1 MDTSRLKIF
10 ASEAREKIKEGVR
23 FELRKKGFD
32 DEGNVL
38 FGPTKITNGTLFD
51 GQILEEHFYDQW
63 MALQDRIATK
73 CIDYVFEETAYTWF
87 NRLIALQILSKNHII
102 NEPVLQYVDN
112 EDRIPYII
120 DEARNG
126 RWTNIDKTSK
136 TRALAIINDHT
147 KTAELFSILI
157 ASYCRNTPIISK
169 CFGGIAE
176 YTEILLPSNILTEGN
191 FISMLND
198 TPYISDDDYGKTELL
213 GWLYQFYIAKKKKE
227 VNEKT
232 KWEADEVPA
241 GTQIFTPNWIVK
253 YMVENTL
260 GRIYLDHDP
269 NASFKDSLKYLVE
282 PCDGERPVYE
292 FDNLEDLKCG
302 DLSCGSG
309 HILNEFFDLLLLCYQ
324 EEGYDTTTAVES
336 IFQHNL
342 VGVDLDTRAKQLSI
356 FSLMLKAC
364 ILDKESFKDAHCMPR
379 VLDMPKPYDATVAG
393 CSLKDACLRFVGE
406 SNIEAAKAL
415 EGCFDLLKD
424 ANELGSVM
432 KFNLDETMV
441 ALLRSCFDE
450 WEERG
455 IDNCSSEIQVLL
467 PGVDLV
473 LALSEKYS
481 TICMN
486 PPYMTSKHMDFTLK
500 KYVNTNYSNSKADM
514 FSVFMDVAFEC
525 LEEYGKYG
533 MINMQSWMFISSF
546 ELLRKSLIDQS
557 HIDSLLHLGPHT
569 FDELSGEIVQN
580 TAFVIS
586 NYKLLNNTGTY
597 YRLVEGKDCSHKEQI
612 FLEGLSK
619 HTKNVYFPGINQNI
633 FKKIPGNPLGFWEG
647 NNFIE
652 SFKNV
657 LMDEFA
663 NPKAGLSTGDN
674 TLFQRFW
681 YEVDFVKIGFNYKS
695 VEETIKCKHKW
706 FPCNSGGTI
715 RKWACNNEYVVNWE
729 NNGEVL
735 KAFRNKDGKLAS
747 RPQNT
752 KYYFKEGLTWNKIS
766 SSRLAVKYKSSGFIF
781 DDTSRSAFV
790 TDRNKLFPLIGL
802 LCSCVSLNYLK
813 LFNPTMSF
821 TNGDI
826 ARIPISKKIFKDS
839 ISSIVWN
846 NFSISKSDWD
856 SHETSWDFE
865 SNPLIALRNQFGTD
879 GSQSMS
885 FKLEALMKDFKA
897 HWEYQFNKLHQN
909 EEELNRQFIS
919 IYGLEEELTPDVPM
933 DEITILQQGEI
944 NIEDNRIKWHDDVL
958 IKQFISYAMGCWMGR
973 YRLDRPGLNI
983 AHLNPTEEEKAA
995 YSIYGETF
1003 EIDDDGIVPL
1013 LPSDSP
1019 FTDNAINR
1027 LEAFVRLVFGEDT
1040 FKDNWNFIT
1049 NCLGKTEDYLF
1060 KPSGFWKDHKAMYQ
1074 KAPIYWLFS
1083 SKGGYFKCLVYM
1095 HRMTQF
1101 TARDLRDKY
1110 LLKYIDYLRNMM
1122 LPLKAEEAVL
1132 GRDDK
1137 KKLAYYEKALKDCE
1151 EYDLL
1156 LNNVAQKYIT
1166 FDLDDGVKTNYAKF
1180 KDVLAAI

>member
-73 CIDYVFEETAYTWF
+73 GIDYVFEETAYTWF

-136 TRALAIINDHT
+136 TRALTIINDHT

-282 PCDGERPVYE
+282 PCDGERPIYE
-292 FDNLEDLKCG
+292 FEDLEDLKCG

-336 IFQHNL
+336 IFHHNI

-379 VLDMPKPYDATVAG
+379 VLDMPKPYDATAAG
-393 CSLKDACLRFVGE
+393 CSLKDACLRFIGE
-406 SNIEAAKAL
+406 SNISAAKAL
-415 EGCFDLLKD
+415 EGCFDLLKN
-424 ANELGSVM
+424 AHELGSVM
-432 KFNLDETMV
+432 KFNLNETLV

-450 WEERG
+450 WKEKG
-455 IDNCSSEIQVLL
+455 TDNCSSEIQFLL
-467 PGVDLV
+467 PGVDLI

-481 TICMN
+481 AICMN
-486 PPYMTSKHMDFTLK
+486 PPYMAAKHMDNYLSNYVAK
-500 KYVNTNYSNSKADM
+500 KYPNSKNDL
-514 FSVFMDVAFEC
+514 FSIFMDVAYDK
-525 LEEYGKYG
+525 LLPNAKYG
-533 MINMQSWMFISSF
+533 MINMQAWMYNKYFTKF
-546 ELLRKSLIDQS
+546 RENLLKAEQ
-557 HIDSLLHLGPHT
+557 IDSLLHLGPHT

-580 TAFVIS
+580 AAFVIS
-586 NYKLLNNTGTY
+586 KHTPAFGGTFF
-597 YRLVEGKDCSHKEQI
+597 RLVYGADCGDKESLFLTKDHAIVYNNVDQNRFSKI
-612 FLEGLSK
+612 KLSPMGS
-619 HTKNVYFPGINQNI
+619 YWASD
-633 FKKIPGNPLGFWEG
+633 KIIEMFEDNPT
-647 NNFIE
+647 IE
-652 SFKNV
+652 
-657 LMDEFA
+657 DITDA
-663 NPKAGLSTGDN
+663 YQGLSTAAN
-674 TLFQRFW
+674 SLFIRNW
-681 YEVDFVKIGFNYKS
+681 YEVVFNKIGVSISSRLESKES
-695 VEETIKCKHKW
+695 GKKW
-706 FPCNSGGTI
+706 FPTNKGGGQ
-715 RKWACNNEYVVNWE
+715 RKWYGNQEEVINWE
-729 NNGEVL
+729 NDGDAIRNHKGAVL
-735 KAFRNKDGKLAS
+735 RADECH
-747 RPQNT
+747 
-752 KYYFKEGLTWNKIS
+752 FKPTVTWNKIS
-766 SSRLAVKYKSSGFIF
+766 GEYVTFRYVPRGFVLESASNAITVESPESHLAF
-781 DDTSRSAFV
+781 
-790 TDRNKLFPLIGL
+790 LQ
-802 LCSCVSLNYLK
+802 
-813 LFNPTMSF
+813 
-821 TNGDI
+821 
-826 ARIPISKKIFKDS
+826 SK
-839 ISSIVWN
+839 ISSVVASILNATTNLSNGVVARFPYLSIEDEALLN
-846 NFSISKSDWD
+846 NVRQNIYMAKEDWD

-944 NIEDNRIKWHDDVL
+944 SIEDNRIKWHEDVL

-973 YRLDRPGLNI
+973 YRLDRSGLNI
-983 AHLNPTEEEKAA
+983 AHPNPTEEEKAA
-995 YSIYGETF
+995 YSIYSETF

-1027 LEAFVRLVFGEDT
+1027 LEAFVRLVFGENT

-1049 NCLGKTEDYLF
+1049 NSLGKTEDYLF
-1060 KPSGFWKDHKAMYQ
+1060 KPSGFWKDHKTMYQ

-1101 TARDLRDKY
+1101 TVRDLRDKY

-1122 LPLKAEEAVL
+1122 LPLKAVEAVL

>member
-32 DEGNVL
+32 EEGNVL
-38 FGPTKITNGTLFD
+38 FSPTKITNGTLFD

-73 CIDYVFEETAYTWF
+73 GIDYVFEETAYTWF

-112 EDRIPYII
+112 EDHIPYII

-126 RWTNIDKTSK
+126 RWTNIDETSK
-136 TRALAIINDHT
+136 ARALTIINDHT

-282 PCDGERPVYE
+282 PCDGERPIYE
-292 FDNLEDLKCG
+292 FEDLEDLKCG

-336 IFQHNL
+336 IFHHNI

-379 VLDMPKPYDATVAG
+379 VLDMPKPYDATAAG
-393 CSLKDACLRFVGE
+393 CSLKDACLRFIGE
-406 SNIEAAKAL
+406 SNISAAKAL
-415 EGCFDLLKD
+415 EGCFDLLKN
-424 ANELGSVM
+424 AHELGSVM
-432 KFNLDETMV
+432 KFNLNETMV

-455 IDNCSSEIQVLL
+455 IDNCSSEIQALF
-467 PGVDLV
+467 PGVDLI

-481 TICMN
+481 AICMN
-486 PPYMTSKHMDFTLK
+486 PPYMGTVHMDDLLRS
-500 KYVNTNYSNSKADM
+500 YVYDNYPSTKADLY
-514 FSVFMDVAFEC
+514 SVFMDVALAQLHENA
-525 LEEYGKYG
+525 KYG
-533 MINMQSWMFISSF
+533 MINMQNWMFIGTFDS
-546 ELLRKSLIDQS
+546 LRNNLIDKVQ
-557 HIDSLLHLGPHT
+557 IDSLIQLGT
-569 FDELSGEIVQN
+569 RLFDELGGEKVKSVS
-580 TAFVIS
+580 FVVTNSSPICHGS
-586 NYKLLNNTGTY
+586 Y
-597 YRLVEGKDCSHKEQI
+597 YRLVNGANCSEKQEL
-612 FLEGLSK
+612 FLK
-619 HTKNVYFPGINQNI
+619 RKNEYTNINQEI
-633 FKKIPGNPLGFWEG
+633 FKKIPKNRFCYWFNEKSLSVFKLPTISSIAEPREGMTTAG
-647 NNFIE
+647 NNRFLRLWHE
-652 SFKNV
+652 VN
-657 LMDEFA
+657 
-663 NPKAGLSTGDN
+663 LS
-674 TLFQRFW
+674 
-681 YEVDFVKIGFNYKS
+681 KIGFGLTRCEAITSGN
-695 VEETIKCKHKW
+695 KW
-706 FPCNSGGTI
+706 FPYAKGGES
-715 RKWACNNEYVVNWE
+715 RLWYGNQDYVVNWE
-729 NNGEVL
+729 N
-735 KAFRNKDGKLAS
+735 DGFEIQHNIDTETGRLRSHNYNLDYIFKECLSAS
-747 RPQNT
+747 RMNNSQRYYPKGFLCDSTGTPTYCSDGILNVLAVANCKVS
-752 KYYFKEGLTWNKIS
+752 KYLLDIFNPSLVIQPGDIS
-766 SSRLAVKYKSSGFIF
+766 SLPYTSNI
-781 DDTSRSAFV
+781 DTS
-790 TDRNKLFPLIGL
+790 I
-802 LCSCVSLNYLK
+802 VSK
-813 LFNPTMSF
+813 C
-821 TNGDI
+821 I
-826 ARIPISKKIFKDS
+826 
-839 ISSIVWN
+839 
-846 NFSISKSDWD
+846 SISKSDWD

-879 GSQSMS
+879 GRQSMS
-885 FKLEALMKDFKA
+885 FKIEALMKDFKA

-944 NIEDNRIKWHDDVL
+944 SIEDNRIEWHDDVL

-983 AHLNPTEEEKAA
+983 AHPNPTEEEKAA

-1027 LEAFVRLVFGEDT
+1027 LEAFVRLVFGENT

-1166 FDLDDGVKTNYAKF
+1166 FDLDDGVKANYAKF

>member
-10 ASEAREKIKEGVR
+10 ASEARDKIKEGVR

-63 MALQDRIATK
+63 TALQDRIAAK
-73 CIDYVFEETAYTWF
+73 GIDYVFEETAYTWF

-112 EDRIPYII
+112 EDRIPYIN

-126 RWTNIDKTSK
+126 RWTNIDETSK
-136 TRALAIINDHT
+136 ARALTIINDHT

-282 PCDGERPVYE
+282 PCDGERPIYE
-292 FDNLEDLKCG
+292 FEDLEDLKCG

-336 IFQHNL
+336 IFHHNI

-379 VLDMPKPYDATVAG
+379 VLDMPKPYDATAAG
-393 CSLKDACLRFVGE
+393 CSLKDACLRFIGE
-406 SNIEAAKAL
+406 SNISAAKAL
-415 EGCFDLLKD
+415 EGCFDLLKN
-424 ANELGSVM
+424 AHELGSVM
-432 KFNLDETMV
+432 KFNLNETLV

-450 WEERG
+450 WTKRG
-455 IDNCSSEIQVLL
+455 TDNCSSEIQTLL
-467 PGVDLV
+467 PGVDLI

-481 TICMN
+481 AICMN
-486 PPYMTSKHMDFTLK
+486 PPYMAAKHMDNYLSN
-500 KYVNTNYSNSKADM
+500 YVVKNYPNSKNDL
-514 FSVFMDVAFEC
+514 FSIFMDVAYDKLFPNA
-525 LEEYGKYG
+525 KYG
-533 MINMQSWMFISSF
+533 MINMQAWMYNTYFRKHR
-546 ELLRKSLIDQS
+546 ENLLKTQQLDNV
-557 HIDSLLHLGPHT
+557 LHLGPHT
-569 FDELSGEIVQN
+569 FDELPGEIVQN
-580 TAFVIS
+580 VAFVITKHEPM
-586 NYKLLNNTGTY
+586 NPGVYF
-597 YRLVEGKDCSHKEQI
+597 RLVSGSNCNAKEKL
-612 FLEGLSK
+612 FLSK
-619 HTKNVYFPGINQNI
+619 VYIYKGVEQNRFSMI
-633 FKKIPGNPLGFWEG
+633 EESPLGSYWATDNIMDMFINNPQLSSVAEPCVGLQTAGNSLFIRFWHEVS
-647 NNFIE
+647 N
-652 SFKNV
+652 KNIGYSC
-657 LMDEFA
+657 A
-663 NPKAGLSTGDN
+663 NSDAAQSTG
-674 TLFQRFW
+674 
-681 YEVDFVKIGFNYKS
+681 K
-695 VEETIKCKHKW
+695 KW
-706 FPCNSGGTI
+706 FPCNKGGGQ
-715 RKWACNNEYVVNWE
+715 RKWYGNQSEIINWL
-729 NNGEVL
+729 NNGYEIKNHNGAVI
-735 KAFRNKDGKLAS
+735 RNEHC
-747 RPQNT
+747 
-752 KYYFKEGLTWNKIS
+752 YFKPTVSWNMIS
-766 SSRLAVKYKSSGFIF
+766 GSYITFRYFPEGFILNNASNAIPVVEPEKLLAF
-781 DDTSRSAFV
+781 LSSKVSTVIANILNATTNLSNGVVARFPYLSIEDDV
-790 TDRNKLFPLIGL
+790 L
-802 LCSCVSLNYLK
+802 LGSVRQNIS
-813 LFNPTMSF
+813 
-821 TNGDI
+821 I
-826 ARIPISKKIFKDS
+826 AKE
-839 ISSIVWN
+839 
-846 NFSISKSDWD
+846 DWD
-856 SHETSWDFE
+856 SHETSWNFE
-865 SNPLIALRNQFGTD
+865 SNPLIVLRNQFGLD
-879 GSQSMS
+879 GRQSIS
-885 FKLEALMKDFKA
+885 FKLEALIKDFKS

-909 EEELNRQFIS
+909 EEELNRQLIS
-919 IYGLEEELTPDVPM
+919 ICGLEDELTPDVPM

-944 NIEDNRIKWHDDVL
+944 SIEDNRIKWHDDVL

-973 YRLDRPGLNI
+973 YRLDCSGLNI
-983 AHLNPTEEEKAA
+983 AHPNPTEEEKAA

-1013 LPSDSP
+1013 LPSESP

-1074 KAPIYWLFS
+1074 KTPVYWLFS

-1132 GRDDK
+1132 GGDDK
-1137 KKLAYYEKALKDCE
+1137 KKLAYYEKAIKDCE

-1166 FDLDDGVKTNYAKF
+1166 FDLDDGVKANYAKF

>member
-10 ASEAREKIKEGVR
+10 ASEARDKIKEGVR

-38 FGPTKITNGTLFD
+38 FSPTKITNGTLFD

-73 CIDYVFEETAYTWF
+73 GIDYVFEETAYTWF

-112 EDRIPYII
+112 ENRIPYII

-126 RWTNIDKTSK
+126 RWTNIDETSK
-136 TRALAIINDHT
+136 ARALTIINDHT

-157 ASYCRNTPIISK
+157 SSYCRYTPIINQ

-176 YTEILLPSNILTEGN
+176 YTEILLPSNILVEGN

-260 GRIYLDHDP
+260 GRIYLDHDS

-282 PCDGERPVYE
+282 PCDGERPIYE
-292 FDNLEDLKCG
+292 FEDLEDLKCG

-379 VLDMPKPYDATVAG
+379 VLDMPKPYDATAAG
-393 CSLKDACLRFVGE
+393 CSLEDACLRFVGE
-406 SNIEAAKAL
+406 NNIEAAKAL

-432 KFNLDETMV
+432 KFNLDEPMV

-455 IDNCSSEIQVLL
+455 TDNCPSEIQVLQ
-467 PGVDLV
+467 PGVDLI

-481 TICMN
+481 AICMN
-486 PPYMTSKHMDFTLK
+486 PPYMGRKHMDDCLSA
-500 KYVNTNYSNSKADM
+500 YIDSNYSYYSADL
-514 FSVFMDVAFEC
+514 FAVFMNLTINRLQNNA
-525 LEEYGKYG
+525 KYG
-533 MINMQSWMFISSF
+533 MINMQSWMFLPSFLKAREEVLSS
-546 ELLRKSLIDQS
+546 SI
-557 HIDSLLHLGPHT
+557 IDSMLHLGKNT
-569 FDELSGEIVQN
+569 FKEMSGEVLNN
-580 TAFVIS
+580 TAFIIS
-586 NYKLLNNTGTY
+586 NAESDKYRTKGVYFKLLGENTSDS
-597 YRLVEGKDCSHKEQI
+597 KKEA
-612 FLEGLSK
+612 FLERHHKFKTSQIRFEGVTGAPICYWLSDQILSLFGTDNLMSKWGKAYQGLA
-619 HTKNVYFPGINQNI
+619 T
-633 FKKIPGNPLGFWEG
+633 
-647 NNFIE
+647 
-652 SFKNV
+652 
-657 LMDEFA
+657 A
-663 NPKAGLSTGDN
+663 DN
-674 TLFQRFW
+674 ARFTRFW
-681 YEVDFVKIGFNYKS
+681 FEVSVDSIGFGMKNTNEALMS
-695 VEETIKCKHKW
+695 HRKW
-706 FPCNSGGTI
+706 FPYNNGGKG
-715 RKWACNNEYVVNWE
+715 RRWYGNQLDVVNWE
-729 NNGEVL
+729 NDGEEI
-735 KAFRNKDGKLAS
+735 KNFKDEKGKQKS

-752 KYYFKEGLTWNKIS
+752 SQYFKEVISWNMISLSGLYF
-766 SSRLAVKYKSSGFIF
+766 RYYPHGFIF
-781 DDTSRSAFV
+781 SNASNSFPCKDILGAIGYLNSKFTPKLLELISPGTNMSNGVLAKFPNMVFEEERS
-790 TDRNKLFPLIGL
+790 
-802 LCSCVSLNYLK
+802 
-813 LFNPTMSF
+813 
-821 TNGDI
+821 
-826 ARIPISKKIFKDS
+826 KIKVKEC
-839 ISSIVWN
+839 I
-846 NFSISKSDWD
+846 SISKSDWD
-856 SHETSWDFE
+856 SHETSWNFD

-944 NIEDNRIKWHDDVL
+944 SIEDNRIKWHEDVL

-983 AHLNPTEEEKAA
+983 AHPNPTEEEKAA

-1166 FDLDDGVKTNYAKF
+1166 FDLDDGVKANYAKF